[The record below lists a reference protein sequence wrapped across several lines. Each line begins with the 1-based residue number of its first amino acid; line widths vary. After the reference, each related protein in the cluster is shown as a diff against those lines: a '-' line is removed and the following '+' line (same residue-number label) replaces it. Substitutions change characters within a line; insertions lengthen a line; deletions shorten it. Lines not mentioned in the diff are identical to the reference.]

1 MKRFISLFLGA
12 ILIFAVVGC
21 SSVNEWQ
28 EQYDLGVRYLNDGDY
43 AEAII
48 AFTAA
53 IEIDANNTM
62 AYFGRAEAYI
72 SSGETEENLSYALLD
87 YEMII
92 SIDDSNPE
100 AYLGLADVYIRQGN
114 YEKALELLDTLPE
127 EIKTDEIKAK
137 IAEMKK
143 GNIADSDGKT
153 RKSSHYENGELIA
166 YWVYE
171 YDEKGNNTITT
182 RYNADNSASD
192 ILTSEFDDTGLELKQ
207 TLTSLENSSV
217 RIEKYEYDSQRRI
230 IKETIEQT
238 DETGFTSYDYTIFSY
253 DLNNKSV
260 IQDTYSSEGV
270 LQHRFI
276 VENDENGRRYKGS
289 QYYLDDNGDFYLD
302 YYVEYIWNSDGSY
315 GGYNLFRVAEKEDN

>member
-21 SSVNEWQ
+21 SSVNKWQ
-28 EQYDLGVRYLNDGDY
+28 EQYDLGIRYLNEGNY
-43 AEAII
+43 EEAII

-92 SIDDSNPE
+92 SIDNSNSE
-100 AYLGLADVYIRQGN
+100 AYLGLADVYIRQGD

-127 EIKTDEIKAK
+127 EIKTDEINAK

-153 RKSSHYENGELIA
+153 RKGCHYENGELIA
-166 YWVYE
+166 YWLYE
-171 YDEKGNNTITT
+171 YDEKGNNIITK
-182 RYNADNSASD
+182 RYDADDSLSSTL
-192 ILTSEFDDTGLELKQ
+192 ISEFDDTGLELKQ
-207 TLTSLENSSV
+207 TETSATDGHTRVET
-217 RIEKYEYDSQRRI
+217 YEYDSQHRK

-253 DLNNKSV
+253 DLDNKSV

-289 QYYLDDNGDFYLD
+289 QYFLDDNGDFYLY

-315 GGYNLFRVAEKEDN
+315 GGYNLFRVAEKEEN